1 MKHSFEEAESFYV
14 AGKLIKDMSLIE
26 VSTNLLKG
34 IDAEMSQWKQETSEG
49 GGSKEGTEEGTE
61 GGSEGGSKD
70 QETEILQGRVVSWSS
85 MTESALGRHEEAL
98 ENGERAAKIFE
109 RLEDVTREFATLDNL
124 FLSAMKLYIS
134 HSDSMTD
141 EAEKKRK
148 ELVLRA
154 LGHCDR
160 MELLVEESTPLSL
173 AKGESGAV
181 SGTFT
186 LSQVSQVEWRKK
198 HLQKLLKKVRKFSLF
213 CLILFLLLA
222 DLLTRK
228 LLFLI
233 SSYFFVKIF

>member
-1 MKHSFEEAESFYV
+1 MWLRVLQGHDSVST
-14 AGKLIKDMSLIE
+14 AGIFSMSLIE

-49 GGSKEGTEEGTE
+49 GGSEEGSE

-124 FLSAMKLYIS
+124 FLSAMKLYIG
-134 HSDSMTD
+134 HSDSTTD

-198 HLQKLLKKVRKFSLF
+198 HLQKLLKKVRKFRLF

-228 LLFLI
+228 
-233 SSYFFVKIF
+233 